1 MNTITYT
8 QIIWIS
14 NEVPNLQNNLDEV
27 VWCKTIDD
35 AKHTIQEYEIETI
48 NSKFLNDI
56 QRFIKPIEK
65 LVVEDSKTYGL
76 INLWLSETNRQ
87 YLMDKVELIPREVS
101 SGNINTEMTRY
112 ILTTVEHGMLKY
124 FSQKDV
130 KSFDT
135 FLSTDIKDAI
145 LYNREIEAEEQA
157 RQAKI
162 YSKTKVSI
170 RKIKIDAKIN
180 YIY

>member
-1 MNTITYT
+1 MNIIKRT

-14 NEVPNLQNNLDEV
+14 NEIPNLQNTFDEV
-27 VWCKTIDD
+27 TWCKTIDD

-48 NSKFLNDI
+48 NSNFVKNVET
-56 QRFIKPIEK
+56 FIKPIEK
-65 LVVEDSKTYGL
+65 LVVEDSESYGL

-101 SGNINTEMTRY
+101 SGNINTEMTKY

-124 FSQKDV
+124 FSRKDTKSFNTFWSTDMKDV
-130 KSFDT
+130 
-135 FLSTDIKDAI
+135 I
-145 LYNREIEAEEQA
+145 LFNTEIEAEEQE
-157 RQAKI
+157 RQIKI
-162 YSKTKVSI
+162 YDKMKVSV
-170 RKIKIDAKIN
+170 RKIKINATIN

>member
-1 MNTITYT
+1 MNTIKHT
-8 QIIWIS
+8 QIVWIS

-27 VWCKTIDD
+27 TWCKTIDD

-48 NSKFLNDI
+48 NSKFLDDV

-65 LVVEDSKTYGL
+65 LVVEDSETYGL

-101 SGNINTEMTRY
+101 LGNINTEMTRY
-112 ILTTVEHGMLKY
+112 ILTTVQHGMLKY
-124 FSQKDV
+124 FSQKDI
-130 KSFDT
+130 KEFDT

-145 LYNREIEAEEQA
+145 LYNREVEAKEQA
-157 RQAKI
+157 RQAEI
-162 YSKTKVSI
+162 YNNMKVSV